1 MNVQGMGRRRLLPV
15 MAVALLATGLSGC
28 AFGGAPGAAGHP
40 GARGT
45 QGPRGP
51 QGPIGLTGARGAAGS
66 QGPRGLMGFTGPAGP
81 TGLIGPTGP
90 IGPRGLMGSTGA
102 TGPTGATGA
111 TGPTGPTGATGA
123 TGPTGATGATG
134 LTGTS
139 GATGPTGPGYT
150 FVTATGLAGPTPVAG
165 TTYWVDVEV
174 AVSSGASSL
183 TGFCQVTEMSLV
195 QHLPVAF
202 YGSINLTAFTGT
214 VYPGFSVAGVL
225 SVPNLFGITTP
236 LQIGCSTTS
245 GSPITLGNV
254 TWYMSPVQVTP

>member
-111 TGPTGPTGATGA
+111 TGPTGA
-123 TGPTGATGATG
+123 TGATGATG

-183 TGFCQVTEMSLV
+183 TGFCNVAEMSLV
-195 QHLPVAF
+195 HHSTVAF
-202 YGSINLTAFTGT
+202 YGSINLTALSGT
-214 VYPGFSVAGVL
+214 FYPGFSIAGVL

-236 LQIGCSTTS
+236 LQIACSTTS